1 MKILLLTNEYPPH
14 IYGGAG
20 VHVDYLTR
28 AITRLSDRDLDLRV
42 LCFGDQ
48 MENSARQTVLG
59 IGGAAPCLPDS
70 LEHRKI
76 MDTLYRNLYMTG
88 SAGQADVVH
97 CHTWYT
103 FLAGCLIR
111 QTLQIPL
118 VLTIHSLE
126 PHRPWKKEQLG
137 NGYYASRWLEQ
148 TAVQNADGI
157 IAVSQSMKEDVQKL
171 YGAAPEK
178 VRVIYNGIDTDEYR
192 KVEDPQILTKYNI
205 DPQKP
210 YILFV
215 GRITRQKGIIH
226 LVNAL
231 RYLDPGMQIVLCAGA
246 PDTEEIGC
254 EMENRVAE
262 ARSATSNKIVWIS
275 EYVPRQD
282 IIPIYSHAAVFVC
295 PSVYEPFGLIN
306 LEAMACGTPVVASA
320 VGGIREVVVH
330 EHTGLLV
337 PFEPVGGTDPEPSDA
352 ERFVRDL
359 AAGINDLMRSPQK
372 RQTMGKASRERV
384 EARFSWSR
392 IARQTVEF
400 YQDLMGRS

>member
-1 MKILLLTNEYPPH
+1 MEILLLTNEYPPH

-28 AITRLSDRDLDLRV
+28 AITRLSDRDLNLRV

-48 MENSARQTVLG
+48 RENSARQTVMG
-59 IGGAAPCLPDS
+59 IGGAAQCLPAD

-76 MDTLYRNLYMTG
+76 LDTLFRNLYMTG
-88 SAGQADVVH
+88 SARQADVVH

-192 KVEDPQILTKYNI
+192 KVEDPQILSKYNI

-210 YILFV
+210 FILFV

-246 PDTEEIGC
+246 PDTDEIGR
-254 EMENRVAE
+254 EMESRVAE
-262 ARSATSNKIVWIS
+262 ARSATSNTIVWIS
-275 EYVPRQD
+275 EYVPRRD

-337 PFEPVGGTDPEPSDA
+337 PFEPVGGTDPEPRDA

-400 YQDLMGRS
+400 YQDLIPK